1 MTTRMPDSTHV
12 HQVSALWVGALR
24 QRFRTLPLLKA
35 TGNTVFLVI
44 FFYWYLYIQRNPVFE
59 VTQIPATALD
69 RWIGF
74 RPSALGLYL
83 SLWVYTALPVALQPD
98 LRQLARYGLHI
109 GLMCATSLLIFVFW
123 PTSVSASVGA
133 REGNGMFAIMYAVD
147 TNGNACPSL
156 HVAAAVFS
164 CIWLHAMLREV
175 SAPVWPRWMNLL
187 WCVGICYSTLAVK
200 QHLLID
206 LIAGGALGVAAG
218 WWSLKIALRNR
229 PASALLSPSQQ
240 RGV

>member
-1 MTTRMPDSTHV
+1 MTNPAHA
-12 HQVSALWVGALR
+12 QPASASWAATLR

-44 FFYWYLYIQRNPVFE
+44 FFYCYLYIQRNPMFE

-74 RPSALGLYL
+74 HPSALGLYL
-83 SLWVYTALPVALQPD
+83 SLWVYTALPVAFQPD
-98 LRQLARYGLHI
+98 LRQLARYGMHI
-109 GLMCATSLLIFVFW
+109 GLMCAISLLIFVFW
-123 PTSVSASVGA
+123 PTSVSAAVGA
-133 REGNGMFAIMYAVD
+133 REGSGMFAIMYAVD

-164 CIWLHAMLREV
+164 CMWLQTMLREV
-175 SAPVWPRWMNLL
+175 SAPAWLRCVNVI

-206 LIAGGALGVAAG
+206 LIAGGALGAAAG
-218 WWSLKIALRNR
+218 WLSLQLAARNHPR
-229 PASALLSPSQQ
+229 AEILSTL
-240 RGV
+240 